1 VFDLLIERFSE
12 CKVEDRNNEPS
23 KNNVRAFAK
32 MLIDCLLKF
41 MLFKTNVSP
50 EKNNGARLIFRI
62 QFFQNLSGSFSNL
75 ERDRFLKLLAWLCDK
90 SKPKIGP
97 WVSVFFILIVTLTYP
112 RASPLIEND
121 LLLIPNPP
129 KALLGWVMIG

>member
-1 VFDLLIERFSE
+1 MFDLLIERFFE

-50 EKNNGARLIFRI
+50 EKNNETRLIFRI
-62 QFFQNLSGSFSNL
+62 QFFQNISGF
-75 ERDRFLKLLAWLCDK
+75 
-90 SKPKIGP
+90 
-97 WVSVFFILIVTLTYP
+97 VFQI
-112 RASPLIEND
+112 
-121 LLLIPNPP
+121 
-129 KALLGWVMIG
+129 